1 MAMSIELRSGTIIQ
15 YPYLWR
21 WQRERGETEGRKI
34 RPVCVV
40 LAAKSA
46 EGLTHLALLAV
57 SSRAPSADQIAVEAP
72 EIECRRAGLS
82 DFKRAWITI
91 SEYNYD
97 IVERSFYLDP
107 AVPPLGRFSKSFMMQ
122 LAPKV
127 VDLFRGRRA
136 RIDRTD

>member
-1 MAMSIELRSGTIIQ
+1 MSIDLPPGTVIA

-21 WQRERGETEGRKI
+21 WQRERGESEGRKV

-40 LAAKSA
+40 LSVKSA
-46 EGLTHLALLAV
+46 QGLTHLALLAI
-57 SSRAPSADQIAVEAP
+57 SSRPPGADQIAIEVP
-72 EIECRRAGLS
+72 EIECRRGGLS
-82 DFKRAWITI
+82 DLKRAWITV

-107 AVPPLGRFSKSFMMQ
+107 SEPVLGRFSRSFMMQ
-122 LAPKV
+122 LAPRV
-127 VDLFRGRRA
+127 AGLFRGGQA

>member
-1 MAMSIELRSGTIIQ
+1 MSINLRPGTIIQ

-40 LAAKSA
+40 LAVRSA

-57 SSRAPSADQIAVEAP
+57 SSRPPGADQIAVEAP
-72 EIECRRAGLS
+72 EIERRRGGLS
-82 DFKRAWITI
+82 DFKRAWVTI

-107 AVPPLGRFSKSFMMQ
+107 AGPPLGRFSKSFMMQ

-127 VDLFRGRRA
+127 ADLFRGRQA